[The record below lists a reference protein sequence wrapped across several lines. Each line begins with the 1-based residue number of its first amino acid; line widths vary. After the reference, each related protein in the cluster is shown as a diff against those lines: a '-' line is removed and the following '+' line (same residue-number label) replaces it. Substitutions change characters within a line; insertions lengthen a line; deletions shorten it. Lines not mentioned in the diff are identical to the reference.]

1 MAWLLVCR
9 ASCNRSC
16 LTCKRSALRWKAYGE
31 CKWSKKAQLRGTF
44 GRGEHC
50 LALRQPGQVLTTRPC
65 RKVEQVSEETDALR
79 VALDKHT
86 GRQNRCVAAHQ
97 GIHLLGVCSPNK
109 GNSQAHEDKDEAH
122 EQRAVCIM
130 QETSGGTAE
139 TRAIAQIQWGHRLCS
154 TKRC

>member
-16 LTCKRSALRWKAYGE
+16 LTCKRSALRWKVYGE
-31 CKWSKKAQLRGTF
+31 CKWLKKAQLKGTF

-50 LALRQPGQVLTTRPC
+50 LALLDSCQVLRTCPC
-65 RKVEQVSEETDALR
+65 RKVEQVSEETDSLR

-86 GRQNRCVAAHQ
+86 GRQNRCVAAHLEASDV
-97 GIHLLGVCSPNK
+97 HLLGVCSPNQGK
-109 GNSQAHEDKDEAH
+109 SQMWHMTNKP
-122 EQRAVCIM
+122 CTK

>member
-9 ASCNRSC
+9 GSCNRSC
-16 LTCKRSALRWKAYGE
+16 LTCKRSALRWKVYGE

-50 LALRQPGQVLTTRPC
+50 LALCQLRRLLTTCPC

-79 VALDKHT
+79 MALDKHT
-86 GRQNRCVAAHQ
+86 GRQNRCMAAHQ
-97 GIHLLGVCSPNK
+97 EALTLTFTCLKFEVHKGKSQMWHMTNK
-109 GNSQAHEDKDEAH
+109 P
-122 EQRAVCIM
+122 CIM

>member
-31 CKWSKKAQLRGTF
+31 CKWLKKAQLRGTF
-44 GRGEHC
+44 GKGEHC
-50 LALRQPGQVLTTRPC
+50 LALHQPCQVLITCPC

-97 GIHLLGVCSPNK
+97 EASGIHLLGICSPNK
-109 GNSQAHEDKDEAH
+109 GESQMWHMNNKP
-122 EQRAVCIM
+122 CIM
-130 QETSGGTAE
+130 QETS
-139 TRAIAQIQWGHRLCS
+139 
-154 TKRC
+154 

>member
-1 MAWLLVCR
+1 MAWLQVCR
-9 ASCNRSC
+9 ASCNRNC

-31 CKWSKKAQLRGTF
+31 CKWSKKAQLSGTF

-50 LALRQPGQVLTTRPC
+50 LALHQPCRVLTTCPC

-97 GIHLLGVCSPNK
+97 EASGIHLLEVCSPNK
-109 GNSQAHEDKDEAH
+109 GKFQMWHMTHKL
-122 EQRAVCIM
+122 CIM